1 MRLRHVKGAEEM
13 METSEFIEKDPE
25 QWKERWNE
33 FFQNENPIH
42 LEIGTGKGKFIT
54 TLAQQNPDIN
64 YIGIEKFSSVLVRAL
79 EKQQENPLPNL
90 IFLREDANRIT
101 EFFGKEE
108 VSRIYLNFSGDVYS
122 DFYFNK
128 RWRDENECDGCYV
141 KTGVVGK
148 NRECFIVV
156 KGVR

>member
-79 EKQQENPLPNL
+79 EKQQENP
-90 IFLREDANRIT
+90 RSEERRV
-101 EFFGKEE
+101 GKE
-108 VSRIYLNFSGDVYS
+108 
-122 DFYFNK
+122 
-128 RWRDENECDGCYV
+128 C
-141 KTGVVGK
+141 
-148 NRECFIVV
+148 
-156 KGVR
+156 